1 MSESKN
7 SMAERPDLDW
17 SQVRETVR
25 MLSLAVAQIDM
36 ALSQSDD
43 SIGALTNSFTEMVQQ
58 TKNIEEASTSITGDE
73 NAEAVVEIQQMCGLV
88 TSNVHHSI
96 VAFQFYDKLT
106 QRLDHVMHALNA
118 LSDLVADQSK
128 LYNPNEWIGL
138 QGVIRGRYSMAE
150 EQAMFDALL
159 SGASVEEALE
169 VCRERLN
176 QITSSEDDIELF

>member
-1 MSESKN
+1 MVDSKN

-36 ALSQSDD
+36 ALCQSDD

-58 TKNIEEASTSITGDE
+58 TKNIEKAAEKVSGDE
-73 NAEAVVEIQQMCGLV
+73 NADAVAEIQEMCSLV

-106 QRLDHVMHALNA
+106 QRLDHVMHALNS
-118 LSDLVADQSK
+118 LGDLVADQSR

-138 QGVIRGRYSMAE
+138 QGVIRGRYSMVE

-169 VCRERLN
+169 ICRERVN
-176 QITSSEDDIELF
+176 HITSSEDDIELF

>member
-1 MSESKN
+1 MGEPKN

-43 SIGALTNSFTEMVQQ
+43 SIGALTSSFTEMVDQ
-58 TKNIEEASTSITGDE
+58 TKSIDQASRQITGDE
-73 NAEAVVEIQQMCGLV
+73 NVAAVEEIQQKCALI
-88 TSNVHHSI
+88 TTNVHHSI

-106 QRLDHVMHALNA
+106 QRLDHVMHALNS
-118 LSDLVADQSK
+118 LGDLVADQSK
-128 LYNPNEWIGL
+128 LYNPNEWISL
-138 QGVIRGRYSMAE
+138 QSVIRSRYSMVE

-169 VCRERLN
+169 ICRERVN
-176 QITSSEDDIELF
+176 NITSSEDDIELF